1 MFEGERYKKDK
12 TKYQIEKEVGNG
24 IRLRNKEM
32 TKDELD
38 NVPRQ
43 EMRKVDKDKVVVM
56 KKDKIEVDKEERKGK

>member
-43 EMRKVDKDKVVVM
+43 EMRKVEKDKVVVM